1 MKVTPAHVFLES
13 NYSLQVVLT
22 KGLESSLS
30 LSHCHRAHHTS
41 PWHLLH
47 NYTGCQ
53 KDFGKSKK
61 HLRGRELKERSSIWR
76 KKTDERGSW
85 EPIKYCS
92 VELMSYEIQQPG
104 NTEVSLPILAS
115 FANVWKS
122 HFFTTLGFS
131 FCITVPTDLGRLLHF
146 FPSFFV
152 HVNIRVHVGHW
163 RNLEFQSVTA
173 VTYNY
178 SAVSENS
185 RALCGRSGLTHFSE
199 RIPGRLVKPTGLIS
213 QNNVCVCVCVGACV
227 TASCQISLTN
237 TPAAQQ
243 GSASCI
249 SGLSL
254 WLSSLLISLC
264 FVDLHSLESP
274 DYFDPRATQST
285 ILGVWVES
293 CPWDCHRDMPLGWQG
308 GSLSCLICQLHPSLL
323 FGDPH
328 QEIIQMKWCK

>member
-1 MKVTPAHVFLES
+1 MKVTPAHVFLVS

-61 HLRGRELKERSSIWR
+61 HLWGRELKERSSIWR
-76 KKTDERGSW
+76 MKTDERGSW
-85 EPIKYCS
+85 EPIKYQWSWCHMKYDSLETLRS
-92 VELMSYEIQQPG
+92 VFLSSRPLPMSG
-104 NTEVSLPILAS
+104 
-115 FANVWKS
+115 S

-131 FCITVPTDLGRLLHF
+131 FCITVPTDLGRLFHF
-146 FPSFFV
+146 FLLFFFFCAC
-152 HVNIRVHVGHW
+152 VNIRVHVGHW
-163 RNLEFQSVTA
+163 RNLEFQLVTA
-173 VTYNY
+173 VTYSY

-185 RALCGRSGLTHFSE
+185 RALCGKSGLTHFSE

-213 QNNVCVCVCVGACV
+213 QNNVCVCVWVLVWLPLGKSHSLIPRQLSKGAQ
-227 TASCQISLTN
+227 APID
-237 TPAAQQ
+237 
-243 GSASCI
+243 CI
-249 SGLSL
+249 SGLSS

-264 FVDLHSLESP
+264 SVDLHSLESP

-293 CPWDCHRDMPLGWQG
+293 CPWDCHRNMPLGWQG

-323 FGDPH
+323 FGHPH
-328 QEIIQMKWCK
+328 QEIIQM